1 MGFQRARTEQQR
13 QERREAIL
21 AAAAAMLGEMPV
33 VALTL
38 NELSRRVGLAKSNV
52 LRYFESREEVLLE
65 VLTRSATGWIAQLD
79 EAWTAEEPDATA
91 PAAERIERFAAVYA
105 RVAAARPELLD
116 LLAAQASV
124 LERNVSTDAIVRF
137 KRTALAGMELLG
149 RVLRR
154 AVPELG
160 DAAPAVCVF
169 LVTLSGTVYTQAEQ
183 SHVCQSAYLVDPEL
197 AVFRV
202 ELVPALHAAV
212 ATVIAG
218 TLARG

>member
-33 VALTL
+33 AALTL

-65 VLTRSATGWIAQLD
+65 VLTRSATGWIAELD
-79 EAWTAEEPDATA
+79 EAWTAEESDATT

-116 LLAAQASV
+116 LVAAQAAV

-137 KRTALAGMELLG
+137 KRAALAGMELMG

-160 DAAPAVCVF
+160 DGATAVCVF
-169 LVTLSGTVYTQAEQ
+169 LVTLSGAVYTQAEQ
-183 SHVCQSAYLVDPEL
+183 SRVCGSAYLVDPEL

-202 ELVPALHAAV
+202 ELVPALQAAV
-212 ATVIAG
+212 ATVLAG
-218 TLARG
+218 ALARG